1 MSLARIA
8 SSQLGVPED
17 AQCLVEQTG
26 CFAELRRRER
36 APNVTRIN
44 CTSLAVE
51 VSRHHADWQIW
62 GLIDAAHSGRA
73 LGNGESRFLP
83 SARDGGLFERRRQ
96 LAPGGPTVAGDPRE
110 STPGRVPWSRAW
122 IPAREAL
129 ERHTGDSLLDALVQA
144 STGHNAAR
152 RPPRPG
158 WSASELR
165 PAPSCTSASA
175 VAAAGPSDGRQSL
188 PSACCRGRAR
198 DSCRGAECSGEPGA
212 AWVTK

>member
-1 MSLARIA
+1 MS
-8 SSQLGVPED
+8 SSFTFLNALPIIMVATKKTSKPWEPSPYYF
-17 AQCLVEQTG
+17 CP
-26 CFAELRRRER
+26 
-36 APNVTRIN
+36 AP
-44 CTSLAVE
+44 AME
-51 VSRHHADWQIW
+51 A
-62 GLIDAAHSGRA
+62 
-73 LGNGESRFLP
+73 FL
-83 SARDGGLFERRRQ
+83 SVRRQ
-96 LAPGGPTVAGDPRE
+96 LAPGGPTVAGYPRE
-110 STPGRVPWSRAW
+110 STPGRVPWSRAR
-122 IPAREAL
+122 IPAQEAL
-129 ERHTGDSLLDALVQA
+129 ERHTGDPLLDALVQA

-212 AWVTK
+212 AWVTKWRSLPTLSRTVLWWGCA